1 MKTDPHASPR
11 PTLWE
16 PSAEYATATELHRY
30 QRWLAAEGRVEHS
43 DYEALWQWSVD
54 DLPAFWRSIWDFYG
68 VEADGDPTEV
78 LVDATMPGAI
88 WFPDVRVNYAERIL
102 EGRDDDAI
110 ALLHLT
116 ETRDAAEVTWAQLRD
131 AVGRARA
138 GLRAA
143 GVTRGDRVAA
153 YLPNI
158 LEAVVGLL
166 ATTSLGAIWSCVA
179 PEVGTASAL
188 DRFRQIDPTVL
199 IGCDGYVYGGRRF
212 TRCAE
217 LAAIARELPTVRQT
231 VLVELLGE
239 DTDAGALTDAIPWP
253 TFCAHEPDLAYDR
266 VPFDHPLWILYSS
279 GTTGAP
285 KAIVHGHGGILLEH
299 LKKLH
304 LHTDLRPG
312 DRFLWFTSTSWMM
325 WNFLVG
331 GLLTDATVVLYDGS
345 PNRPDTGRMWDIV
358 AELGVTCF
366 GTSAG
371 FLAASAAEGQHPRH
385 GRDLSS
391 LRAVGSTGSPLTP
404 DMFRWVYDE
413 LGPDLWLFSSS
424 GGTDV
429 CTSFLGG
436 VPTKPVLAG
445 ELQGRS
451 LGAAIAA
458 FDADRQPLVDA
469 VGELVLTQP
478 MPSMPVFFWSDP
490 AGERYRSSYFET
502 FPGIWRHGDWVEIT
516 SAGGAVIYGRS
527 DSTINRGGIRMGTS
541 EIYRVVLRLAR
552 VVDALAVDV
561 PNDEG
566 STLEL
571 YVVLTPGTV
580 LDPHLEREIA
590 AHLRADG
597 SPRHVPDVIRQ
608 VDAVPRTRSGK
619 LLELPVKR
627 ILMGADPDA
636 VLDRDALQDASALDP
651 FVALAADR
659 RPVGA
664 GPAQ

>member
-1 MKTDPHASPR
+1 
-11 PTLWE
+11 
-16 PSAEYATATELHRY
+16 
-30 QRWLAAEGRVEHS
+30 
-43 DYEALWQWSVD
+43 
-54 DLPAFWRSIWDFYG
+54 
-68 VEADGDPTEV
+68 
-78 LVDATMPGAI
+78 
-88 WFPDVRVNYAERIL
+88 
-102 EGRDDDAI
+102 
-110 ALLHLT
+110 
-116 ETRDAAEVTWAQLRD
+116 
-131 AVGRARA
+131 
-138 GLRAA
+138 
-143 GVTRGDRVAA
+143 
-153 YLPNI
+153 
-158 LEAVVGLL
+158 
-166 ATTSLGAIWSCVA
+166 
-179 PEVGTASAL
+179 
-188 DRFRQIDPTVL
+188 
-199 IGCDGYVYGGRRF
+199 
-212 TRCAE
+212 
-217 LAAIARELPTVRQT
+217 
-231 VLVELLGE
+231 
-239 DTDAGALTDAIPWP
+239 
-253 TFCAHEPDLAYDR
+253 
-266 VPFDHPLWILYSS
+266 
-279 GTTGAP
+279 
-285 KAIVHGHGGILLEH
+285 
-299 LKKLH
+299 
-304 LHTDLRPG
+304 
-312 DRFLWFTSTSWMM
+312 
-325 WNFLVG
+325 
-331 GLLTDATVVLYDGS
+331 
-345 PNRPDTGRMWDIV
+345 
-358 AELGVTCF
+358 
-366 GTSAG
+366 
-371 FLAASAAEGQHPRH
+371 
-385 GRDLSS
+385 
-391 LRAVGSTGSPLTP
+391 VGSTGSPLTP

-590 AHLRADG
+590 ARLRADG